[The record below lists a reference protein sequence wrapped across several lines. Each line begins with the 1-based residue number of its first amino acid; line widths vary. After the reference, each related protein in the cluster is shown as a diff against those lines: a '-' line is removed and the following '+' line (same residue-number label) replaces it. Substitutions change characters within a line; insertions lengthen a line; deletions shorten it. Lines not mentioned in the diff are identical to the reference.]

1 MELKLIKDEVESATT
16 PEKNQFAFFKNAIQ
30 KDLEITGWCNNAVRV
45 FGDFQIYTDHKSEL
59 NSFDQLISFL
69 TGKRIS
75 TSGETLEE
83 YISSQCSE
91 YFMDL
96 LILKE
101 KKLTSVDYDQLAERF
116 TNYIL
121 EACEVLKS
129 NTLVGQEQLKLLD
142 RKYFGVS
149 NLGTYNHNRLY
160 SH

>member
-1 MELKLIKDEVESATT
+1 M
-16 PEKNQFAFFKNAIQ
+16 
-30 KDLEITGWCNNAVRV
+30 
-45 FGDFQIYTDHKSEL
+45 
-59 NSFDQLISFL
+59 ISFL
-69 TGKRIS
+69 TGKKIS

-101 KKLTSVDYDQLAERF
+101 KKLTNVDYEQLAERF
-116 TNYIL
+116 TDYIL

-129 NTLVGQEQLKLLD
+129 NNFDGQEQLKLLD
-142 RKYFGVS
+142 RKYFGAS